1 MVGRPTSSSPTLK
14 WLFDMGILP
23 KWCRISIKGE
33 NNPVSTSQDG
43 ILPSNDNHSRPDTP
57 PSISAPTLE
66 SSQVDNQVQDSK
78 QVHLNDR
85 SPKPVMIYLSDTQRY
100 LVPKETIGHNE
111 LVVAD
116 HLFLHSGRSY
126 KVTIL
131 YFEDTTTL
139 THFYFF

>member
-1 MVGRPTSSSPTLK
+1 MSIFSK
-14 WLFDMGILP
+14 W
-23 KWCRISIKGE
+23 RR
-33 NNPVSTSQDG
+33 NPVKKNNNLILTSQDG
-43 ILPSNDNHSRPDTP
+43 TLPVNDNNSRPGTP
-57 PSISAPTLE
+57 PSIPAPKLE

-78 QVHLNDR
+78 QVHRNERD
-85 SPKPVMIYLSDTQRY
+85 PKPVMIYLSDAQRY

-131 YFEDTTTL
+131 FLKKPLLRCL
-139 THFYFF
+139 TFFLLILASVAYSS